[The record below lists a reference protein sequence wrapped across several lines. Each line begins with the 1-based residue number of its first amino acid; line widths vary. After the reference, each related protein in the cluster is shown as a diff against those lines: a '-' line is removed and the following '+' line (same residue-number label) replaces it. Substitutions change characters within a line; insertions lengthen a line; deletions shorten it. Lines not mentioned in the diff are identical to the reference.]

1 MSDGDNL
8 YFPLF
13 VSYPETAFDGYFGTE
28 ADYSHP
34 VGKDVA
40 AQLIYG
46 VRLPFVFGLLLT
58 TASSVISIGAIQG

>member
-46 VRLPFVFGLLLT
+46 VRLPFVFGSMLT
-58 TASSVISIGAIQG
+58 AAGSVISIGAIQS